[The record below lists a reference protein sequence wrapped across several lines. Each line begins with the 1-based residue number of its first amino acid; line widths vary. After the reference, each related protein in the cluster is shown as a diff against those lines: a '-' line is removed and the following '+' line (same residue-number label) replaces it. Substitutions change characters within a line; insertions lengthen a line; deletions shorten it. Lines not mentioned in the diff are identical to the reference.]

1 MNIKETRYKVNNFS
15 SSIKVG
21 LLIIFLSN
29 ISCSS
34 YKYISNHS
42 DKQKFN
48 SDLEDCIR
56 DICYKNKKD
65 SNLKYKLSYGGGGGG
80 GGGGG
85 AGSMT
90 FERRISMKTLEACL
104 KLKGYSRSDKGYFI
118 AERLY
123 CR

>member
-1 MNIKETRYKVNNFS
+1 MNIKETHYKTNSFS
-15 SSIKVG
+15 SPVKVG

-48 SDLEDCIR
+48 SDLEDCIS

-65 SNLKYKLSYGGGGGG
+65 SNLKYRLSYG

-90 FERRISMKTLEACL
+90 FERRISLKTLEACL
-104 KLKGYSRSDKGYFI
+104 KLKGYNRSEKGYFI
-118 AERLY
+118 AEKLY